1 MQKQDMA
8 KWVSSM
14 KKGILLSH
22 FQQNFRVKVHQN
34 RPRMDS
40 PQCRQREKKLHTRV
54 FLAKCTQKINKM
66 AANCEDIFGKFA
78 RKIT

>member
-22 FQQNFRVKVHQN
+22 FQQNFRVKVHQTGQEWIPTMPTE
-34 RPRMDS
+34 R
-40 PQCRQREKKLHTRV
+40 K
-54 FLAKCTQKINKM
+54 
-66 AANCEDIFGKFA
+66 
-78 RKIT
+78 KITHQSISCKMHPKNK